1 MAIFRTVNG
10 VGSGGVG
17 YTFDSDKYT
26 ANAYKTKYNDGSTY
40 STALGNFVGGT
51 NTATFKATGSG
62 VVIVEAYV
70 EGTNP
75 KTYIYN
81 TTPAKCITCKNETN
95 RKVYVYIVSS
105 GTVLSVSTSGT
116 GYSTYRVGVHV
127 CTDSTELQKVTSY
140 YDSFIAKAQFIDGL
154 AELGL

>member
-70 EGTNP
+70 EGTSAQS
-75 KTYIYN
+75 YIYN
-81 TTPAKCITCKNETN
+81 TTP
-95 RKVYVYIVSS
+95 VSS